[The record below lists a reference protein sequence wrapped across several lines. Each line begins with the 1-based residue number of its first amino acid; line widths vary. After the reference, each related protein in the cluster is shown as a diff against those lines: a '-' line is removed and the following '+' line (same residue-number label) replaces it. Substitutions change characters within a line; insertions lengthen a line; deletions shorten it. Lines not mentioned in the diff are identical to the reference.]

1 MLTARS
7 VSLAR
12 GAAAILVD
20 VSLSVAPGQR
30 LGIVGPNGI
39 GKSTLLRVLAGTEE
53 PDRGRVERAPA
64 RTTIGLLPQEPDAR
78 PDEDLRGYLWRRT
91 GVQAASDDLDVW
103 TARLADDPSAAEAY
117 SDALE
122 RFLALGG
129 ADLDARVGQ
138 VIAEVGLRADRLA
151 VPMDALSGG
160 QSARAALA
168 AILLSRFDVL
178 LLDEPTNNLDFDG
191 LELLE
196 RFVTSTPSAV
206 VVVSHDREFL
216 DRTAD
221 RILEL
226 EEESHR
232 AVEYAGGW
240 SDYVA
245 AKDLA
250 RRQGYARYEEYTTA
264 RDGLRNRVQRQREW
278 SVQGKAKVKRS
289 GETDKFIR
297 HFNTASSE
305 KLAAKAKTTERA
317 LDRLEAVDKPWEG
330 WELRMQLAPTARS
343 GDVVAR
349 LVGAVVERGTF
360 RLGPVDVE
368 IGWQERVAILGPNG
382 SGKSTLLHALLGDL
396 PLAAGRR
403 WVGPGVT
410 IGTMDQARAGF
421 AADAVLIDAF
431 TGLTGLDAT
440 AARSLL
446 AKFALGADHVGR
458 RVANLSPGERSRAE
472 LAALMATGVNCLVL
486 DEPTNHLDLA
496 AIEQLEQALDGFAGT
511 LLVVSHDRR
520 FLDALRSDRVIE
532 LVGAAGDGGPGRAA
546 IARG

>member
-7 VSLAR
+7 VSVAR
-12 GAAAILVD
+12 GGARVLVD
-20 VSLSVAPGQR
+20 VSLSVAASQR
-30 LGIVGPNGI
+30 LGVVGPNGI
-39 GKSTLLRVLAGTEE
+39 GKSTLLRILAGIDE
-53 PDRGRVERAPA
+53 PDAGRVERAPA
-64 RTTIGLLPQEPDAR
+64 RTTVGLLPQEPDAR
-78 PDEDLRGYLWRRT
+78 VGEDLGAYLWRRT
-91 GVQAASDDLDVW
+91 GVQEASDDLDAW
-103 TARLADDPSAAEAY
+103 TARLAEDPTVAEEY
-117 SDALE
+117 SDALD

-129 ADLDARVGQ
+129 DDLDARIAQ
-138 VIAEVGLRADRLA
+138 VVAEVGLPDDRLA
-151 VPMDALSGG
+151 VEMTALSGG
-160 QSARAALA
+160 QFARAALG

-206 VVVSHDREFL
+206 IAVSHDREFL
-216 DRTAD
+216 DRTVE
-221 RILEL
+221 RILEI

-232 AVEYAGGW
+232 GVEYAGGW
-240 SDYVA
+240 TEYVER
-245 AKDLA
+245 KGLA
-250 RRQGYARYEEYTTA
+250 RRQGYARFEEYVNK
-264 RDGLRNRVQRQREW
+264 RDTLRARVQRTKEW

-289 GETDKFIR
+289 GETDKHIR

-305 KLAAKAKTTERA
+305 KLAGKTKISERELA
-317 LDRLEAVDKPWEG
+317 RLERVDKPWEG

-349 LVGAVVERGTF
+349 LDGAVVERGTF
-360 RLGPVDVE
+360 RLGPLDLE
-368 IGWQERVAILGPNG
+368 IGWQERIAILGPNG
-382 SGKSTLLHALLGDL
+382 SGKTTLLHALLGDL
-396 PLAAGRR
+396 PLAEGRR

-421 AADAVLIDAF
+421 APDAVLLDAF
-431 TGLTGLDAT
+431 TELSGLDAT

-458 RVANLSPGERSRAE
+458 QVANLSPGERSRAE
-472 LAALMATGVNCLVL
+472 LAALMGTGVNCLVL

-532 LVGAAGDGGPGRAA
+532 LVGETSRATT
-546 IARG
+546 RG